1 MPLSVLLCLAA
12 TVVALFLLRSL
23 VWSGLRTAHRLVLRF
38 VWPLGGYWQAH
49 PFKAALA
56 TRFPRSFAWGA
67 ARLQPQRFTGL
78 ALTLIVCAMVYAVS
92 LFAGLLDELHEA
104 EGLVRFD
111 EALNRALD
119 AIRVEPVTGLFL
131 WLTDLGGGP
140 AIVTVA
146 LTATAFLWIE
156 NRRRYIPALW
166 ATLVG
171 AHATTWAGKFLVGR
185 ARPEFLEIASAEW
198 PSFPSGHATGSLAI
212 YGFLAYIVL
221 RRLVSPRARFEV
233 VYWTV
238 VLVALIGFSRVY
250 LGVHFLSDVASGFLV
265 GVFWLLAGVA
275 IAEWPVAAKA
285 TAPDSPD
292 CGRA

>member
-1 MPLSVLLCLAA
+1 MSVPVLLCLIVTGA
-12 TVVALFLLRSL
+12 ALFLLRSL
-23 VWSGLRTAHRLVLRF
+23 IWVALRAGRHLALRF
-38 VWPLGGYWQAH
+38 VWPLGGYWHAH

-56 TRFPRSFAWGA
+56 GRFPRTFAWSA

-78 ALTLIVCAMVYAVS
+78 PLSLIVCAMLYAVS

-104 EGLVRFD
+104 EELVRFD

-119 AIRVEPVTGLFL
+119 VIRVEPVTGLFL
-131 WLTDLGGGP
+131 WLTDLGAGP
-140 AIVTVA
+140 AIVVVA
-146 LTATAFLWIE
+146 ITATAFLWIE
-156 NRRRYIPALW
+156 RRRRYIPALW
-166 ATLVG
+166 AALIG
-171 AHATTWAGKFLVGR
+171 AQATTWAGKFLVGR
-185 ARPEFLEIASAEW
+185 SRPEFLEIASAEW
-198 PSFPSGHATGSLAI
+198 PSFPSGHATGSMAI

-233 VYWTV
+233 VYWTG

-275 IAEWPVAAKA
+275 MAEWPEKPRKA
-285 TAPDSPD
+285 
-292 CGRA
+292 GG